1 MNVSEPDGT
10 RYERGLARM
19 KQIGGA
25 HATEEF
31 LAALADTAPEL
42 GRYVAEFI
50 YGDLYERVGLGLK
63 GRQLATIATLVA
75 LGGCERQLALHIK
88 VALNLGIRAGTL
100 TEPLHPSE
108 RVRGLSP
115 CPERCGG
122 SARCPCGTRRRHRS
136 AVNALRQR

>member
-100 TEPLHPSE
+100 TELFIHQ
-108 RVRGLSP
+108 
-115 CPERCGG
+115 
-122 SARCPCGTRRRHRS
+122 SAYAGFPRALN
-136 AVNALRQR
+136 AVAVLRDVLAAREDDTAPR